1 MSFTLCDSG
10 ESEQAQRDRE
20 GGGEFKAEQGLC
32 IGRRREEGGYAMS
45 QPWLKKE
52 TEQLPQ
58 GTSKVKK
65 DKR

>member
-1 MSFTLCDSG
+1 MTQENLS
-10 ESEQAQRDRE
+10 RHRE
-20 GGGEFKAEQGLC
+20 TERGGEFKAEQGLC